1 MINLNGKT
9 VLITG
14 GSKGIGEACVKL
26 FSIAGADTFFTYN
39 SDDKNAEIIKSRYNC
54 RGIFKLDV
62 TNENA
67 VKNVV
72 KQIIEKTSKIDILVN
87 NAGIWERGE
96 LNSTSVEQ
104 WEKTIKTNLTG
115 TFIVTRE
122 VAANMKKEKSG
133 RIINISSTASQR
145 GEANYSLYAASKG
158 GVNAFTKS
166 LASELG
172 PHGINTNA
180 VAPGW
185 VLTPMTENVFSDKE
199 YLQNEIEATPVRRI
213 ATAEDI
219 AGPVLFLASD
229 LARHINGAILSV
241 NGGVILCG

>member
-1 MINLNGKT
+1 MINLKDKT
-9 VLITG
+9 VLVTG

-26 FSIAGADTFFTYN
+26 FSEAGADVYFTYN
-39 SDDKNAEIIKSRYNC
+39 SDDKNAEVIKSRYNC
-54 RGIFKLDV
+54 RGIHKLNVTDEHAVHDV
-62 TNENA
+62 VA
-67 VKNVV
+67 
-72 KQIIEKTSKIDILVN
+72 QIIAHSSKIDILVN

-104 WEKTIKTNLTG
+104 WEKTIRVNLTG

-122 VAANMKKEKSG
+122 VAAHMKKQNFG

-145 GEANYSLYAASKG
+145 GEENYSLYAASKG
-158 GVNAFTKS
+158 GINAFTKS
-166 LASELG
+166 MASELG
-172 PHGINTNA
+172 PFGINTNA

-199 YLQNEIEATPVRRI
+199 YMQNEMARIPVRRI

-241 NGGVILCG
+241 NGGAILCG